1 MRAGRVNC
9 KPVSKAVL
17 AEGIAS
23 ARFQHC
29 HLDSVCKINAPFKAA
44 TLVTERSHKCNSF
57 TEKPISILQEKVS
70 AMSRNNCM
78 V

>member
-1 MRAGRVNC
+1 MREGRVNC

-17 AEGIAS
+17 AEGIAN
-23 ARFQHC
+23 AR

-70 AMSRNNCM
+70 AISRNNCM

>member
-1 MRAGRVNC
+1 MREGRVNG
-9 KPVSKAVL
+9 KPVSEAVL
-17 AEGIAS
+17 AGGIAK
-23 ARFQHC
+23 AHFQHC
-29 HLDSVCKINAPFKAA
+29 HLDSVYKINAPFKAA

-70 AMSRNNCM
+70 AISRNNCM